1 MDLHLHLFT
10 GLVVLLSV
18 CTSETPDL
26 YVHLDPPHLQHL
38 VSLFSSASASV
49 HWLGCF
55 VECLYK

>member
-1 MDLHLHLFT
+1 MDLHLFT

-38 VSLFSSASASV
+38 VSLFTLVCQSGSFGNQS
-49 HWLGCF
+49 
-55 VECLYK
+55 